1 MQLAETDP
9 RNFRKVKRV
18 EYSKW
23 GWCEKKQDLVTM
35 KECEDCG
42 YHEAVFPEGPYV
54 YSLCSWKPTEAP
66 EEMCP
71 LRKKEETFL
80 QCIKEKCA
88 WWIEIGCAIYHIAYL
103 DIEALRRLV
112 EGRR

>member
-1 MQLAETDP
+1 MNKQPKGGMQLAETDL

-71 LRKKEETFL
+71 MCPLRKYEHGGRIHGLGSRCT
-80 QCIKEKCA
+80 QCGLE
-88 WWIEIGCAIYHIAYL
+88 HS
-103 DIEALRRLV
+103 
-112 EGRR
+112 

>member
-1 MQLAETDP
+1 MAETDL

-71 LRKKEETFL
+71 
-80 QCIKEKCA
+80 
-88 WWIEIGCAIYHIAYL
+88 
-103 DIEALRRLV
+103 RRSTDM
-112 EGRR
+112 